1 MKKIILCV
9 YVSLCS
15 MLVMAQKSLVG
26 RTFEWNYQDTVFKN
40 PFVDVDEVRQK
51 PVRHRYVHGGF
62 DDGTRFSFYFPVKK
76 ADFRGRF
83 FQFATPFPDSETSCQ
98 SGLDGEGMS
107 VIGFSVSHGAYFV
120 ETNSGGK
127 LDFANGRNSRPADI
141 GAYRAN
147 AACADFSRVIAR
159 QLFGCERPYGYIFGG
174 SGGAY
179 RTTGSIENTKDVWQ
193 GAVPFVMGS
202 PQAIPNVFAVRMNCM
217 RVLRE
222 KFPQIIDAMDAGG
235 DGNPYKNLTQEEYQA
250 LKEAT
255 QMGFPLQSWYAWDKM
270 GVHGFR
276 VLYQSV
282 VAMDPTYF
290 KHDFWHEQG
299 YLGANP
305 TLSLLRDHVKV
316 RTTIKRLIDYEEG
329 ARLGVAEPLDENNRG
344 SADKAWAVM
353 GTGTEKPAA
362 YEVGAVIPDVGFNGG
377 DMVILSGKAKGQ
389 TVQLM
394 DVKGSAAGIAPTN
407 SDVLLSQVQVGDTV
421 LIDNSNFLACQT
433 FYRHQIP
440 SRDYYV
446 WDQFLDVNGK
456 PLYPQRPM
464 LLGPLFA
471 AGAAGTVPTGRIQGK
486 VILLE
491 SLMDSECF
499 PWQGDWYRRQVEKHL
514 GDRTDDNFR
523 LWFTDHGVHGNLM
536 DASRTVSYSG
546 IVCQALLDLSD
557 WCERGIAP
565 AKTHNYRLEQL
576 GQVVLPEDADDRWGI
591 QPVAHATVG
600 DGQKKITVKVGDP
613 VTIHVSADVPQGY
626 GKVVRADWT
635 FNKDGK
641 PDMKP
646 AGKVFTH
653 ATDLR
658 KARYSEDGCHVEFTE
673 TVTYDRPGTYFPA
686 VRIASQRNGDLKD
699 VYTHVENLD
708 RVRIIVK

>member
-1 MKKIILCV
+1 
-9 YVSLCS
+9 
-15 MLVMAQKSLVG
+15 
-26 RTFEWNYQDTVFKN
+26 
-40 PFVDVDEVRQK
+40 
-51 PVRHRYVHGGF
+51 
-62 DDGTRFSFYFPVKK
+62 
-76 ADFRGRF
+76 
-83 FQFATPFPDSETSCQ
+83 
-98 SGLDGEGMS
+98 
-107 VIGFSVSHGAYFV
+107 
-120 ETNSGGK
+120 
-127 LDFANGRNSRPADI
+127 
-141 GAYRAN
+141 
-147 AACADFSRVIAR
+147 
-159 QLFGCERPYGYIFGG
+159 
-174 SGGAY
+174 
-179 RTTGSIENTKDVWQ
+179 
-193 GAVPFVMGS
+193 
-202 PQAIPNVFAVRMNCM
+202 
-217 RVLRE
+217 
-222 KFPQIIDAMDAGG
+222 
-235 DGNPYKNLTQEEYQA
+235 
-250 LKEAT
+250 
-255 QMGFPLQSWYAWDKM
+255 MGFPLQSWYAWDKM

-290 KHDFWHEQG
+290 NHDFWHEQG

-305 TLSLLRDHVKV
+305 TQSLLRDHVKV
-316 RTTIKRLIDYEEG
+316 KTTIKRLVGYEEG
-329 ARLGVAEPLDENNRG
+329 TRLGVAEPLDESNRG

-362 YEVGAVIPDVGFNGG
+362 YEIEAMIPDVGFNGG
-377 DMVILSGKAKGQ
+377 DMIILSGKAKGQ

-407 SDVLLSQVQVGDTV
+407 SDALLSQIQVGDTV
-421 LIDNSNFLACQT
+421 LIDNGNFLACQT
-433 FYRHQIP
+433 LYRHQIP

-446 WDQFLDVNGK
+446 WNQFLDVNGK

-514 GDRTDDNFR
+514 GDRTDDSFR

-557 WCERGIAP
+557 WCEKGIAP

-576 GQVVLPEDADDRWGI
+576 GQVVLPADANERRGI
-591 QPVAHATVG
+591 QPVAYATVG
-600 DGQKKITVKVGDP
+600 DGQKKITVKVGEP
-613 VTIHVSADVPQGY
+613 VTIHVRANVPQGY
-626 GKVVRADWT
+626 GKVVKADWT

-646 AGKVFTH
+646 ANKVFTH
-653 ATDLR
+653 VTDLR
-658 KARYSEDGCHVEFTE
+658 KARYSEDGCQVEFAE
-673 TVTYDRPGTYFPA
+673 TVTYDQPGTYFPA
-686 VRIASQRNGDLKD
+686 VRIASQRNGDAKD
-699 VYTHVENLD
+699 FYTYIENLD